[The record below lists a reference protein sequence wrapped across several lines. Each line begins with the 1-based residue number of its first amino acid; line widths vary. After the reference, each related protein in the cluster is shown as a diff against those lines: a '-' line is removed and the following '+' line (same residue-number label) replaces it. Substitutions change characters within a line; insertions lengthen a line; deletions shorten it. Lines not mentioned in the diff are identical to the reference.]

1 MLPSLRVLL
10 CTATAAL
17 VMIAPPAFRLS
28 AGATATAQDQDPAP
42 AFLSTFSGGAVEG
55 KRARTQTTPQA
66 FLPSAG
72 FVNVTG
78 ATLAWFVTPG
88 DSDLFNV
95 SFSAVCR
102 KSGGGAL
109 LIRVLDNFAAAME
122 PYDGGQVFCSST
134 LATPTVATFKG
145 NWVRRSGGALLGTN
159 HTLQVQVQDDGPAP
173 GRACAVC
180 VFYGASGVL
189 IA

>member
-17 VMIAPPAFRLS
+17 VMIAPPESTFS
-28 AGATATAQDQDPAP
+28 AGATAIAQDQGPAP
-42 AFLSTFSGGAVEG
+42 AFLSTFSGGVVEG
-55 KRARTQTTPQA
+55 KLARTQTTLQG

-78 ATLAWFVTPG
+78 ATLVRFVTPG
-88 DSDLFNV
+88 DTDLFNV

-109 LIRVLDNFAAAME
+109 LIRVLDNGAAME

-134 LATPTVATFKG
+134 LSAPTVATYKG
-145 NWVRRSGGALLGTN
+145 NWVRRSGGAILGTN
-159 HTLQVQVQDDGPAP
+159 HTLQVQVRNTGAFASLDDWTFEL
-173 GRACAVC
+173 V
-180 VFYGASGVL
+180 VYN
-189 IA
+189 